1 MLRMCGTSC
10 WRPTILFCGRA
21 SSRPVKLGN
30 WFGYTVTAGLIYG
43 ERSLTSMFVFAQHSS
58 VANQFIAELRD
69 VTVQKDPLRFRR
81 NLERIGELMAYEI
94 SKTLSYNNASV
105 QTSLGKAEAQV
116 LRQQPVLAT
125 IMRAGLPFH
134 QGFLNY
140 FDRAENAFAGAYRG
154 YAPDGDGEEQFEIE
168 MDYIVS
174 SDLSGKTLI
183 LCDPMLATGRS
194 LEKVYHA
201 MLRYGI
207 PAQTHIA
214 AVIASADGVRYV
226 QRQLP
231 QCHLWLGAIDQH
243 LNDHAYIVPGLGDAG
258 DLAFGPKV

>member
-1 MLRMCGTSC
+1 
-10 WRPTILFCGRA
+10 
-21 SSRPVKLGN
+21 
-30 WFGYTVTAGLIYG
+30 
-43 ERSLTSMFVFAQHSS
+43 MFVFAQQSS
-58 VANQFIAELRD
+58 LANQFIAELRD
-69 VTVQKDPLRFRR
+69 VTTQKDPLRFRR
-81 NLERIGELMAYEI
+81 NLERIGEMMAYEI
-94 SKTLSYNNASV
+94 SKTLLYNNASV

-154 YAPDGDGEEQFEIE
+154 YAPNGDDQFEIE

-174 SDLSGKTLI
+174 SDLSGKILI

-214 AVIASADGVRYV
+214 AVIASAEGVRYV

-231 QCHLWLGAIDQH
+231 QCHLWIGAIDQH